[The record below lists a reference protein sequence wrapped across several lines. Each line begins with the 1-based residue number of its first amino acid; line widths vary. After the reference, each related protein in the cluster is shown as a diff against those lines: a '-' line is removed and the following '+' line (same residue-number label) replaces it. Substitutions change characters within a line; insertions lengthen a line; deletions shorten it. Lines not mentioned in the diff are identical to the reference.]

1 MAVRATLLAAL
12 ALLVAAVHSIVD
24 LRTGERRLEVDASA
38 NRLLPEGDPA
48 REHYEY
54 VRRLFGSDETVVVAL
69 ATRDVFTAESLER
82 LRAIG
87 ERVAR
92 IDGVHHVLSIA
103 NAVNVR
109 GVEDGLEVGP
119 FFEEVPRD
127 PAALAA
133 LREEV
138 LAHPLYAGNL
148 VSRDGKTAALLV
160 YLTDLPEREFTRRG
174 IDHQIEAIAQ
184 AEKGDA
190 EVWLTGAP
198 VVKAATTRRLVS
210 DLARTIPLT
219 VGVMAVV
226 LLLSFRSLS
235 GLLIPLATVAIA
247 VIWTLAVVARF
258 SGALNVVT
266 VLLPA
271 LLGTVGLSYA
281 LYVVAEWRE
290 HAAHLAPGGDR
301 GAAAVAVVRAIFLS
315 VVVGGGTTVAG
326 FASLGLS
333 PIPAIREFGIYSVVG
348 VIATMLASL
357 TVAPALLSFT
367 RGRPAPSAAA
377 AEAAP
382 PGRFDR
388 AVAWVS
394 EFDVRHRTAIF
405 AVAAGLVLLSALGA
419 TRLRVGTDYMGGF
432 KPSNPVRLGFEA
444 VNAKLEGANPF
455 SVIVQA
461 DYSDAFKDP
470 ANLREIE
477 KLEEWLEAQP
487 EIGGTTS
494 LVDYLKLINRG
505 FHENDPAYLAVPATR
520 EEVGQL
526 FFFGGSEELERF
538 VDSRFQIANVLV
550 RARVIDSAEMADL
563 VARIEAR
570 LRELPARLSAT
581 PTGNPVLLNR
591 ALDDIMRGQ
600 AWSMVTALLLI
611 YAMLSLMF
619 LSPRIGLIALIPNV
633 MPVAVYFG
641 ALGFTGIT
649 LNPATTLVGP
659 MALGIA
665 VDDTIHFIDRF
676 TREARRLADERA
688 AAVAALAAVA
698 RPATATALALCLG
711 FLALATAESQTA
723 IQVGAMA
730 ALALGFAWLTDVFL
744 TPALCS
750 GVRIATLWDVLTLDL
765 GPEPQREL
773 PLLAGLSKRRARVVA
788 LMSSIVEVRAGERL
802 IRQGDRGEEL
812 YVVID
817 GKLRAFVDEAGGPV
831 ELRAHGRGDVIGEVG
846 LFHATRTANVEAT
859 SDARLLRVTQ
869 ASLERLSRR
878 FPRTASVV
886 HRNLNEIL
894 ASRLADVTGRL
905 RADAASR

>member
-1 MAVRATLLAAL
+1 VPIRLTLLAAL

-24 LRTGERRLEVDASA
+24 LRTGERRLDVDPSA

-48 REHYEY
+48 RAHYDY

-69 ATRDVFTAESLER
+69 ATDDVFTAENLER
-82 LRAIG
+82 IRAIG
-87 ERVAR
+87 SR
-92 IDGVHHVLSIA
+92 IEQIEGVHHVVSLA

-109 GVEDGLEVGP
+109 GVADGLEVGP
-119 FFEEVPRD
+119 FFDEVPRA

-133 LREEV
+133 LRDEV
-138 LAHPLYAGNL
+138 LAHPLYGGNL
-148 VSRDGKTAALLV
+148 VSRDGRTAALLV
-160 YLTDLPEREFTRRG
+160 YLMELPEREFTRRE

-190 EVWLTGAP
+190 QAWLTGAP

-210 DLARTIPLT
+210 DLRRTIPLT
-219 VGVMAVV
+219 VLVAALV

-235 GLLIPLATVAIA
+235 GLVIPLVTVAVA
-247 VIWTLAVVARF
+247 VVWTLGVVARV

-271 LLGTVGLSYA
+271 LLGTVGLSYVV
-281 LYVVAEWRE
+281 YVVAEWRE
-290 HAAHLAPGGDR
+290 HSAHLAPDADR
-301 GAAAVAVVRAIFLS
+301 RAALAGVLRRIFLP
-315 VVVGGGTTVAG
+315 VLVGGATTIAG

-348 VIATMLASL
+348 VVATMLASL

-367 RGRPAPSAAA
+367 RVRRPAPAATATPASPGPLARALEWISA
-377 AEAAP
+377 
-382 PGRFDR
+382 
-388 AVAWVS
+388 
-394 EFDVRHRTAIF
+394 FDVRNRRAIF
-405 AVAAGLVLLSALGA
+405 GVALGIVVLSALGS
-419 TRLRVGTDYMGGF
+419 TSLRVGTEYMSGF
-432 KPSNPVRLGFEA
+432 KPTSPVRQGFDA

-461 DYSDAFKDP
+461 DYSEAFKDP
-470 ANLREIE
+470 ANLREVE
-477 KLEEWLEAQP
+477 KLQDWLEAQP

-505 FHENDPAYLAVPATR
+505 FHENDPAYLAVPGSR
-520 EEVGQL
+520 EETGQL

-550 RARVIDSAEMADL
+550 RARVIDSAEMASL
-563 VARIEAR
+563 IARIEAR
-570 LRELPARLSAT
+570 LRELPARLTAT

-611 YAMLSLMF
+611 YVMLSLMF
-619 LSPRIGLIALIPNV
+619 LSPRIGLVALIPNV

-649 LNPATTLVGP
+649 LNPSTTLVGP

-688 AAVAALAAVA
+688 GAAAALLSVA
-698 RPATATALALCLG
+698 RPATATALSLCLG
-711 FLALATAESQTA
+711 FLVLATAESQTA

-765 GPEPQREL
+765 GPEPQKEL
-773 PLLAGLSKRRARVVA
+773 PLLAGLSQRRAKFVA
-788 LMSSIVEVRAGERL
+788 LMSSVLDVRAGERV

-817 GKLRAFVDEAGGPV
+817 GKLRAFVDEPGGAV
-831 ELRAHGRGDVIGEVG
+831 ELRSHGRGDVIGEVG

-859 SDARLLRVTQ
+859 TDARLLRVTQ
-869 ASLERLSRR
+869 ASLDRLSRR
-878 FPRTASVV
+878 SPRTASVV

-894 ASRLADVTGRL
+894 AGRLADVTGRL
-905 RADAASR
+905 RSDGAGR

>member
-1 MAVRATLLAAL
+1 MPAWATLLAAL

-24 LRTGERRLEVDASA
+24 LRTGERRLDVDPSA

-48 REHYEY
+48 RQHYDY

-69 ATRDVFTAESLER
+69 STDDVFTADKLER
-82 LRAIG
+82 IRRIG
-87 ERVAR
+87 ERIEGV
-92 IDGVHHVLSIA
+92 DGVHHVVSLA
-103 NAVNVR
+103 TAVNVR
-109 GVEDGLEVGP
+109 GVADGLEVGP
-119 FFEEVPRD
+119 FFEEVPRE

-138 LAHPLYAGNL
+138 LAHPLYGGNL
-148 VSRDGKTAALLV
+148 VSRDGRTAALLV
-160 YLTDLPEREFTRRG
+160 YLMELPEREFTRRE

-210 DLARTIPLT
+210 DLRRTIPLM
-219 VGVMAVV
+219 VLVNAIV
-226 LLLSFRSLS
+226 LLVSFRSLS
-235 GLLIPLATVAIA
+235 GLVIPLVTVAVA
-247 VIWTLAVVARF
+247 VVWTLGIVARF

-271 LLGTVGLSYA
+271 LLGTVGLSYV

-290 HAAHLAPGGDR
+290 HVAHLAPGSDKKT
-301 GAAAVAVVRAIFLS
+301 ALAEVVRKIFLPIL
-315 VVVGGGTTVAG
+315 VGGGTTVAG
-326 FASLGLS
+326 FASLGIS
-333 PIPAIREFGIYSVVG
+333 PIPAIREFGIYSVIG
-348 VIATMLASL
+348 VLATMLASL

-367 RGRPAPSAAA
+367 RLPRAAPAEASAAA
-377 AEAAP
+377 RP
-382 PGRFDR
+382 SLVDR
-388 AVAWVS
+388 AVAWLAV
-394 EFDVRHRTAIF
+394 FDVRNRKAIF
-405 AVAAGLVLLSALGA
+405 AVAIGIVVLSALGA

-432 KPSNPVRLGFEA
+432 KPTSPVRVGFEA

-470 ANLREIE
+470 ANLREVE
-477 KLEEWLEAQP
+477 KLQAWLEAQP

-520 EEVGQL
+520 EETGQL

-550 RARVIDSAEMADL
+550 RARVIDSAEMAEL
-563 VARIEAR
+563 ITRIEAR
-570 LRELPARLSAT
+570 LGELPGRLTAT

-591 ALDDIMRGQ
+591 ALDGIMRGQ

-611 YAMLSLMF
+611 YVMLSLMF
-619 LSPRIGLIALIPNV
+619 LSPRIGLVALIPNV
-633 MPVAVYFG
+633 MPIAVYFG

-649 LNPATTLVGP
+649 LNPSTTLVGP

-676 TREARRLADERA
+676 TREARRLADERLA
-688 AAVAALAAVA
+688 AAAALQAVA
-698 RPATATALALCLG
+698 RPASATALALCLG
-711 FLALATAESQTA
+711 FLVLATAESQTA

-773 PLLAGLSKRRARVVA
+773 PLLAGLSPRRAKLVA
-788 LMSSIVEVRAGERL
+788 LMSSVLDVRAGERV

-817 GKLRAFVDEAGGPV
+817 GKLRAFVDEPGGAV
-831 ELRAHGRGDVIGEVG
+831 ELRSHGRGDVIGEVG

-859 SDARLLRVTQ
+859 TDARLLRVTQ
-869 ASLERLSRR
+869 ASLDRLSRR

-894 ASRLADVTGRL
+894 ATRLADVTARL
-905 RADAASR
+905 RSSSARG

>member
-1 MAVRATLLAAL
+1 VPIRATLLAAL

-24 LRTGERRLEVDASA
+24 LRTGERRLDVDPSA

-48 REHYEY
+48 RAHYDY

-69 ATRDVFTAESLER
+69 ATDDVFSAENLER
-82 LRAIG
+82 IRAIG
-87 ERVAR
+87 SR
-92 IDGVHHVLSIA
+92 IEQIEGVHHVVSLA

-119 FFEEVPRD
+119 FFDEVPRD

-133 LREEV
+133 LRDEV
-138 LAHPLYAGNL
+138 LAHPLYGGNL
-148 VSRDGKTAALLV
+148 VSRDGRTAALLV
-160 YLTDLPEREFTRRG
+160 YLMELPEREFTRRE

-184 AEKGDA
+184 EGRGAA

-210 DLARTIPLT
+210 DLERTIPLT
-219 VGVMAVV
+219 VAVMAVV
-226 LLLSFRSLS
+226 LVLSFRTLS
-235 GLLIPLATVAIA
+235 GLLIPLATVAVS
-247 VIWTLAVVARF
+247 VIWTLGVVARL

-271 LLGTVGLSYA
+271 LLGTVGLSYVV
-281 LYVVAEWRE
+281 YVVAEWRE
-290 HAAHLAPGGDR
+290 HIGPLAPGADR
-301 GAAAVAVVRAIFLS
+301 RAALAEVMRKIFLP
-315 VVVGGGTTVAG
+315 VVVGGATTIAG

-348 VIATMLASL
+348 VVATMLASL

-367 RGRPAPSAAA
+367 RARRAAPAGSAAHA
-377 AEAAP
+377 R
-382 PGRFDR
+382 PGRFER
-388 AVAWVS
+388 ALGWIS
-394 EFDVRHRTAIF
+394 DFDVRNRRAIF
-405 AVAAGLVLLSALGA
+405 AVALGVVALSALGA

-432 KPSNPVRLGFEA
+432 KPTSPVRVGFEA
-444 VNAKLEGANPF
+444 VNARLEGANPF

-470 ANLREIE
+470 ANLREVE
-477 KLEEWLEAQP
+477 KLQDWLEAQP

-505 FHENDPAYLAVPATR
+505 FHENDPAYLAVPASR
-520 EEVGQL
+520 EETGQL

-550 RARVIDSAEMADL
+550 RARVIDSAEMASL
-563 VARIEAR
+563 IARIEAR
-570 LRELPARLSAT
+570 LRELPGRLTAT

-611 YAMLSLMF
+611 YVMLSLMF
-619 LSPRIGLIALIPNV
+619 LSPRIGLVALIPNV

-649 LNPATTLVGP
+649 LNPSTTLVGP

-688 AAVAALAAVA
+688 GAAAALLSVA
-698 RPATATALALCLG
+698 RPATATALSLCLG
-711 FLALATAESQTA
+711 FLVLATAESQTA

-730 ALALGFAWLTDVFL
+730 ALALAVAWLTDVFL

-765 GPEPQREL
+765 GPEPQKEL
-773 PLLAGLSKRRARVVA
+773 PLLAGLSQRRAKLVA
-788 LMSSIVEVRAGERL
+788 LMSSVLDVRAGERV

-817 GKLRAFVDEAGGPV
+817 GKLRAFVEEPSGSV
-831 ELRAHGRGDVIGEVG
+831 ELRTHGRGDVIGEVG
-846 LFHATRTANVEAT
+846 LFHATRTANVEAV

-869 ASLERLSRR
+869 ASLDRLSRR

-905 RADAASR
+905 RSGSAGR